1 MIIKLKSCKRL
12 LVAGLALW
20 IVFTGCAQPSKLSSA
35 PEPTDENVLR
45 VGVSTNSPPF
55 VFKQSGEIVGLDAEL
70 AKEFARF
77 IERKLR
83 FVELKWND
91 QIPALLKKRTDI
103 IMSGMTITKMREMRI
118 AFSSPYYQT
127 GQMAVVRKEN
137 QNRFPAGYYGI
148 LGQSPNMRF
157 GVVKGTTGEMFV
169 RKYFDSA
176 KKITAYS
183 KADTA
188 LDALLTPVLVNR
200 IDILVHD
207 GPILLMLLAKKQSA
221 ELTVIPSLLTEE
233 DLAWGIRKTD
243 PELLNS
249 ANRFIDDLRQ
259 SGKLAEMTQRW
270 IPYAK

>member
-1 MIIKLKSCKRL
+1 MLIKMESCNRL
-12 LVAGLALW
+12 LVAVFALW
-20 IVFTGCAQPSKLSSA
+20 IVFTGCSQPSKSSPDQKLA
-35 PEPTDENVLR
+35 DENVLR

-70 AKEFARF
+70 AKEFAQF
-77 IERKLR
+77 LDRKLR
-83 FVELKWND
+83 FVELKWAD
-91 QIPALLKKRTDI
+91 QIPSLLKKRTDI

-118 AFSSPYYQT
+118 AFSSSYYQT
-127 GQMAVVRKEN
+127 GQMAVVRKEH

-148 LGQSPNMRF
+148 LGQSPTMRF

-169 RKYFDSA
+169 REYFDSA

-183 KADTA
+183 KAEEA
-188 LDALLTPVLVNR
+188 MSALLTPVLVNR

-221 ELTVIPSLLTEE
+221 ELTVVPSLLTEE
-233 DLAWGIRKTD
+233 DLAWGVRKTD
-243 PELLNS
+243 PELLNA
-249 ANRFIDDLRQ
+249 ANRFIDGLRQ
-259 SGKLAEMTQRW
+259 NGKLQEMTQRW

>member
-1 MIIKLKSCKRL
+1 MLIKLESCKRL
-12 LVAGLALW
+12 LVAGFALW
-20 IVFTGCAQPSKLSSA
+20 IVFTGCAQTSKPSAA
-35 PEPTDENVLR
+35 PEPADENVLR

-77 IERKLR
+77 IDRKLR
-83 FVELKWND
+83 FVELNWND

-176 KKITAYS
+176 KKITAYN
-183 KADTA
+183 KAEDA
-188 LDALLTPVLVNR
+188 MSALLTPVLVNR

-221 ELTVIPSLLTEE
+221 KLTVVPSLLTEE
-233 DLAWGIRKTD
+233 DLAWGVRKTD
-243 PELLNS
+243 PELLKS